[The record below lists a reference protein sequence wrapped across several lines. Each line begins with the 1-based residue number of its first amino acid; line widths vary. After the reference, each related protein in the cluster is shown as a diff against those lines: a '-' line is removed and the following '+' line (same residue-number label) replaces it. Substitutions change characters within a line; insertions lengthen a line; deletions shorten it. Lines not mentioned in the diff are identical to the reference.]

1 MVAGKAGTRRDGK
14 QIFKNVLGKT
24 QAEVKDKLAAAL
36 DRVKKLNII
45 VSDKMTVI
53 EWCELWLETY
63 GKPNMRPSTYET
75 YEGNLRL
82 HVKPGIG
89 DLPLNKVT
97 TLVLQKFFNGLL
109 KDGRIERKESEHQPR
124 GLSVKTVSN
133 IRAMLYSVFEK
144 AVAEHLMLTNPV
156 AGCKLPKREK
166 QEMKTMP
173 VEGLAKFF
181 EEAKAS
187 GKLEFYYLDFSTGLR
202 RGELLGLKWEDVD
215 FEHSTIAIKRQVI
228 RVQGRIEE
236 GPLKTKNAYRTIA
249 VGEDVMGMLYDLKE
263 RMGGASPYLFPSPN
277 GGPQDP
283 DSVLPMFKR
292 MLNRCGLETMR
303 FHDIRHPNVKLSTKD
318 FLPNFHLNYTSIRL
332 SGYPEQVRDPHQP
345 SEYQK
350 ASYAWIKTQHRRSGH
365 LFFKKGEPYAIRS
378 WSRNVVTCS

>member
-1 MVAGKAGTRRDGK
+1 MAKRRANGEGSIRKRSDGRWEGRYTAGRDPVTGK

-24 QAEVKDKLAAAL
+24 QAEVKDKLAEAL

-89 DLPLNKVT
+89 NLPLNKVT

-133 IRAMLYSVFEK
+133 IRTMLYSVFEK

-173 VEGLAKFF
+173 VEDLAKFF

-303 FHDIRHPNVKLSTKD
+303 FHDIRHTFATVALAEGVDYKTLSAMLGHYSVAFTLDTYAHVTDDMIHDAAEKV
-318 FLPNFHLNYTSIRL
+318 
-332 SGYPEQVRDPHQP
+332 SGVM
-345 SEYQK
+345 K
-350 ASYAWIKTQHRRSGH
+350 NTI
-365 LFFKKGEPYAIRS
+365 
-378 WSRNVVTCS
+378 